1 MFQLP
6 NVEFEQTA
14 FCIMKTFQ
22 GVLKKEEFGIYLLT
36 YLHPRDT
43 PAPPSNTHTG
53 STGALHNQ
61 MMMLIFDDQFMSG

>member
-43 PAPPSNTHTG
+43 PAPPLIHTLAAPAR
-53 STGALHNQ
+53 SITK
-61 MMMLIFDDQFMSG
+61 